1 VRDQEYRA
9 RKREESERQR
19 MESLETTI
27 HAQNEK
33 LDKLEDLIYRIM
45 HRSRVDGNAQH
56 PKHGNHQSSTRQQ
69 LRLSE
74 LENLDPVHQESA
86 ELESP
91 LALAGRKPSVAA
103 SFDRIPS
110 I

>member
-1 VRDQEYRA
+1 MRDQESRA
-9 RKREESERQR
+9 RKREESERER
-19 MESLETTI
+19 MESLETTV

-45 HRSRVDGNAQH
+45 HQARVDENAQN
-56 PKHGNHQSSTRQQ
+56 PKHRNHQSPTRQG
-69 LRLSE
+69 LNLSE
-74 LENLDPVHQESA
+74 LKNLDPVQQESA

-91 LALAGRKPSVAA
+91 LASPGRNPSVAA
-103 SFDRIPS
+103 SFHRIPS